1 MSRDIV
7 STIGN
12 VIYDYLGIKI
22 VNNDEDISN
31 GMGMF
36 KDIADISIE
45 ISITLAQN
53 SEVFYNI
60 KQQIDEYKKE
70 EDK

>member
-1 MSRDIV
+1 MSSDIV
-7 STIGN
+7 STLGN
-12 VIYDYLGIKI
+12 IIYDYLGIKI
-22 VNNDEDISN
+22 VNNDKDVSN

-53 SEVFYNI
+53 PEVFYDI
-60 KQQIDEYKKE
+60 KQQIDKYKKE

>member
-1 MSRDIV
+1 MSSDIV
-7 STIGN
+7 LTLGN

-22 VNNDEDISN
+22 VNNDEDILN

-45 ISITLAQN
+45 ISTALAQN
-53 SEVFYNI
+53 PEVFYDI

>member
-1 MSRDIV
+1 MSSDIV
-7 STIGN
+7 STLGN
-12 VIYDYLGIKI
+12 AIYDYLGIKI
-22 VNNDEDISN
+22 VNNDEDILN

-53 SEVFYNI
+53 PEVFYDI

>member
-1 MSRDIV
+1 MSSDIV
-7 STIGN
+7 STLGN
-12 VIYDYLGIKI
+12 IIYDYLGIKI
-22 VNNDEDISN
+22 VNNDEDVSN
-31 GMGMF
+31 GMDMF

-53 SEVFYNI
+53 PEVFYDI

>member
-12 VIYDYLGIKI
+12 IIYDYLGIKI
-22 VNNDEDISN
+22 INNDEDILN
-31 GMGMF
+31 GVGMF

-45 ISITLAQN
+45 ISTTLAQN

>member
-53 SEVFYNI
+53 PEVFYDI

>member
-1 MSRDIV
+1 MSSDIV
-7 STIGN
+7 STLGN

-22 VNNDEDISN
+22 INNDEDILN

>member
-1 MSRDIV
+1 MSSDIV
-7 STIGN
+7 STLGN

-53 SEVFYNI
+53 PEVFYNI

>member
-1 MSRDIV
+1 MSSDIV
-7 STIGN
+7 STLGN

-22 VNNDEDISN
+22 VNNDEDILN

-53 SEVFYNI
+53 PEVFYDI